1 MLRETPA
8 ERGCFGGCL
17 FSVFTGTILGV
28 ILGWMISGWYVTQIA
43 QTTKDESLLLLRF
56 MIIFISFLVG
66 AVLGGGVGLIIA
78 HKKAKDEVEEE
89 VL

>member
-17 FSVFTGTILGV
+17 FSVLTGGIFGV
-28 ILGWMISGWYVTQIA
+28 ILGWMISGWYTAQIA
-43 QTTKDESLLLLRF
+43 QTTKDESLLLLKF
-56 MIIFISFLVG
+56 MIMFISFLVG
-66 AVLGGGVGLIIA
+66 AAIGGGTGLIIA
-78 HKKAKDEVEEE
+78 HKKAKDEAEEE

>member
-17 FSVFTGTILGV
+17 FSAFTGSVLGAIIGWV
-28 ILGWMISGWYVTQIA
+28 IAGWYAVQIA
-43 QTTKDESLLLLRF
+43 QTTKDESFLLLKF

-66 AVLGGGVGLIIA
+66 AVVGGGIGLIVA